1 MEISYSF
8 VALGL
13 ALIAAEILVSGF
25 IVIWFGVGAFIVGLA
40 NLLIGS
46 NDILLLSAFSAG
58 LGVTLLILLRG
69 KILKDQIENEPK
81 IVNDFLGNSG
91 DGIFQDGIVEFQG
104 TWLKT
109 KINSVD
115 KFVNGEIVNVISV
128 HENIATIEKKGTDK

>member
-91 DGIFQDGIVEFQG
+91 DGIFQDGIV
-104 TWLKT
+104 
-109 KINSVD
+109 
-115 KFVNGEIVNVISV
+115 
-128 HENIATIEKKGTDK
+128 